1 MPAGISDYSSPFGSK
16 LGKRGGLCFRLP
28 TPTAGAG
35 ASELGEGSIE
45 RRLVT
50 ESGLE
55 GDLYKRF
62 VGVEKEL
69 FSVIDSLLDN
79 PAVNRKSEGLLE

>member
-1 MPAGISDYSSPFGSK
+1 MLAGISDYNSPSGSK
-16 LGKRGGLCFRLP
+16 LGKTRGLCFRLP

-35 ASELGEGSIE
+35 ASELGECSIE

-55 GDLYKRF
+55 GDLYKRCI
-62 VGVEKEL
+62 GVEKEL
-69 FSVIDSLLDN
+69 FSVIDSLIDN